1 VGGLPAPFY
10 FYSFHIAPVAQKK
23 KTAIKIPA
31 MQNFVT
37 SLLFL
42 LIFTATAFSQAE
54 TQQATE
60 NTAPAVAEN
69 SLLWRISGNGLAA
82 PSYLYGTIHMIA
94 KDDFFLTDS
103 TRAFIGRAEQVTF
116 EIDMEDMNN
125 IGTQLSLLMDAMMD
139 DGQTLRDF
147 LSEEDYKIVKAH
159 FDKMGLPLMFL
170 ERMKPMFLTV
180 FAGMDMS
187 PQAMA
192 SGEMVSYEMEI
203 MEMAQEQHKE
213 IDGLETAGY
222 QMSMFDSIPYQA
234 QADMLVESIKS
245 TDAGDEEFAKMV
257 ELYKKQDIAG
267 MTTMMG
273 EDEGIGEYEDLLLV
287 QRNKNW
293 IPVMGKMMAEQPTFF
308 AVGAGHL
315 GGEYGVVALL
325 RKEGYKVAPVR

>member
-1 VGGLPAPFY
+1 M
-10 FYSFHIAPVAQKK
+10 K
-23 KTAIKIPA
+23 
-31 MQNFVT
+31 NFVT
-37 SLLFL
+37 SLLL
-42 LIFTATAFSQAE
+42 LLVITAPVFSQTE
-54 TQQATE
+54 TQQATG
-60 NTAPAVAEN
+60 NAAPAVAEN
-69 SLLWRISGNGLAA
+69 SLLWRISGNGVAA

-103 TRAFIGRAEQVTF
+103 TRAFIDRAGQVTF

-125 IGTQLSLLMDAMMD
+125 IVTQLSLLMDAMMD
-139 DGQTLRDF
+139 DGQTLRDL

-180 FAGMDMS
+180 FTGMDMS
-187 PQAMA
+187 PQAMS

-203 MEMAQEQHKE
+203 LKIAEGQNKE
-213 IDGLETAGY
+213 IGGLETAQF

-234 QADMLVESIKS
+234 QASMLVESIKS
-245 TDAGDEEFAKMV
+245 ANAGEEEFAKMV

-273 EDEGIGEYEDLLLV
+273 EDDGIGEYEDLLLV

-293 IPVMGKMMAEQPTFF
+293 IPVMGKMMAERPTFF

-315 GGEYGVVALL
+315 GGKTGVVALL
-325 RKEGYKVAPVR
+325 RKEGYAVAPVR

>member
-1 VGGLPAPFY
+1 M
-10 FYSFHIAPVAQKK
+10 K
-23 KTAIKIPA
+23 
-31 MQNFVT
+31 NFVT
-37 SLLFL
+37 SLLL
-42 LIFTATAFSQAE
+42 LLVIAAPVFSQTEA
-54 TQQATE
+54 QQATG
-60 NTAPAVAEN
+60 NAAPAVAEN

-103 TRAFIGRAEQVTF
+103 TRAFIDRAGQVTF

-125 IGTQLSLLMDAMMD
+125 IATQLSLLMDAMMD
-139 DGQTLRDF
+139 GGQTLHDL
-147 LSEEDYKIVKAH
+147 LSEEDYKIVKTH

-180 FAGMDMS
+180 FTGMDMS
-187 PQAMA
+187 PQAMS

-203 MEMAQEQHKE
+203 MKIAQEQNKE
-213 IDGLETAGY
+213 IGGLETAQY

-234 QADMLVESIKS
+234 QANMLVESIKS
-245 TDAGDEEFAKMV
+245 ANAGEEEFAKMV

-273 EDEGIGEYEDLLLV
+273 QDDGIGEYEDLLLV

-293 IPVMGKMMAEQPTFF
+293 IPVMGEMMAERPTFF

-315 GGEYGVVALL
+315 GGKTGVVALL
-325 RKEGYKVAPVR
+325 RKEGYAVAPVR

>member
-1 VGGLPAPFY
+1 MLLV
-10 FYSFHIAPVAQKK
+10 ITAPV
-23 KTAIKIPA
+23 
-31 MQNFVT
+31 
-37 SLLFL
+37 
-42 LIFTATAFSQAE
+42 FSQTE
-54 TQQATE
+54 TQQATG
-60 NTAPAVAEN
+60 NAAPAVAEN

-103 TRAFIGRAEQVTF
+103 TRAFIDRAGQVTF

-125 IGTQLSLLMDAMMD
+125 IVTQLSLLMDAMMD
-139 DGQTLRDF
+139 DGQTLRDL

-180 FAGMDMS
+180 FTGMDMS
-187 PQAMA
+187 PQAMS

-203 MEMAQEQHKE
+203 LKIAEGQNKE
-213 IDGLETAGY
+213 IGGLETAQF

-234 QADMLVESIKS
+234 QASMLVESIKS
-245 TDAGDEEFAKMV
+245 ANAGEEEFAKMV

-273 EDEGIGEYEDLLLV
+273 EDDGIGEYEDLLLV

-293 IPVMGKMMAEQPTFF
+293 IPVMGKMMAERPTFF

-315 GGEYGVVALL
+315 GGKTGVVALL
-325 RKEGYKVAPVR
+325 RKEGYAVAPVR

>member
-1 VGGLPAPFY
+1 M
-10 FYSFHIAPVAQKK
+10 K
-23 KTAIKIPA
+23 
-31 MQNFVT
+31 NFVT
-37 SLLFL
+37 SLLL
-42 LIFTATAFSQAE
+42 LLVITAPVFSQTE
-54 TQQATE
+54 TQQATG
-60 NTAPAVAEN
+60 NAAPAVAEN

-103 TRAFIGRAEQVTF
+103 TRAFIDRAGQVTF

-125 IGTQLSLLMDAMMD
+125 IVTQLSLLMDAMMD
-139 DGQTLRDF
+139 DGQTLRDL

-180 FAGMDMS
+180 FTGMDMS
-187 PQAMA
+187 PQAMS

-203 MEMAQEQHKE
+203 LKIAEGQNKE
-213 IDGLETAGY
+213 IGGLETAQF

-234 QADMLVESIKS
+234 QASMLVESIKS
-245 TDAGDEEFAKMV
+245 ANAGEEEFAKMV

-273 EDEGIGEYEDLLLV
+273 EDDGIGEYEDLLLV

-293 IPVMGKMMAEQPTFF
+293 IPVMGKMMAERPTFF

-315 GGEYGVVALL
+315 GGKTGVVALL
-325 RKEGYKVAPVR
+325 RKEGYAVAPVR